1 MTHAGRRNTMLTVS
15 DVASFLSVDISTVRR
30 WTNQGVLKAYRV
42 GPRGDRRFRQKD
54 IDLFLI
60 EQPVKSQTEV
70 VEKDGDGKLGK
81 VFMEVLQGIRRK
93 IT

>member
-1 MTHAGRRNTMLTVS
+1 MTHVRRGNTMLTVR
-15 DVASFLSVDISTVRR
+15 DVAGFLNVDISTVRR
-30 WTNQGVLKAYRV
+30 WTNKGILKAYRV

-60 EQPVKSQTEV
+60 EQPVKSQTGV
-70 VEKDGDGKLGK
+70 FEKDGGGKLGNASMK
-81 VFMEVLQGIRRK
+81 ALQGIRRN